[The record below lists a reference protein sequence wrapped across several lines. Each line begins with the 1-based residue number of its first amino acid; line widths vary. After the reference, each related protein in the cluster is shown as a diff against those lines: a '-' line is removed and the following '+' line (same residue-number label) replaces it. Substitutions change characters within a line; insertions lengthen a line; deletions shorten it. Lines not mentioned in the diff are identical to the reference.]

1 MTFCPSWNSFG
12 HLQVSMIQFSSVQSL
27 SRVTLF
33 ATPWMAACHTSLSI
47 TNSQSTQSHI
57 HWVSDAIQPSHPLL
71 SPSPPVFTRSQHQ
84 GLFKWVSSSQ
94 QVAKVMEFQLQH
106 QSIQWIFRNDFLQD
120 GLIGSSWSPRD
131 SQESSSTPL
140 VKSISSSALSF
151 PYSPSLTTIQDYW
164 KNHSFD

>member
-12 HLQVSMIQFSSVQSL
+12 HLVSVIQFSSVAQSCQ
-27 SRVTLF
+27 TLRDPMDGSMPHLPVHHQF
-33 ATPWMAACHTSLSI
+33 PEF
-47 TNSQSTQSHI
+47 TQSHI

-71 SPSPPVFTRSQHQ
+71 SPSPPVFSRSQHQ

-94 QVAKVMEFQLQH
+94 QVAKVMEFHLQH
-106 QSIQWIFRNDFLQD
+106 QSIQWMFRNDFLQD

-151 PYSPSLTTIQDYW
+151 PYSPSLTSIQDYW